1 MAADLAHRSYVSS
14 KLLDTFLK
22 GTPEVTQKHVEDLR
36 GKSGWTAFMASYT
49 SGKTGNSSTHNSS
62 GSNENEFK
70 ALLQCIASL
79 EGLRKRND
87 SGAPPWQHPLSP
99 TPPWHN
105 TPRWLSCSRAR
116 TQTIVPTL
124 HPPHRNSSFYDAYER
139 YTYGIVSVRSTPM
152 RDVRVYE
159 MAAYER
165 HVYEVVSVRS
175 TSMRDAPM
183 RDTSMRWSL

>member
-87 SGAPPWQHPLSP
+87 SGAPPLATSP
-99 TPPWHN
+99 KPN
-105 TPRWLSCSRAR
+105 TPLA
-116 TQTIVPTL
+116 
-124 HPPHRNSSFYDAYER
+124 
-139 YTYGIVSVRSTPM
+139 
-152 RDVRVYE
+152 
-159 MAAYER
+159 
-165 HVYEVVSVRS
+165 
-175 TSMRDAPM
+175 
-183 RDTSMRWSL
+183 